1 MNKKIVHDAFVLF
14 VFTIVLGLI
23 LALVHWITK
32 APIDASNERTRQ
44 EAFRSVFS
52 SADSFEDFDFDNEEA
67 NKLLADNGFN
77 DVINEIVVAKDASGE
92 VLGYVISVTAKDG
105 SQGEISFSVGIM
117 SDGTVNGYSIT
128 ATGETPGLGLK
139 ASEPE
144 FADQFKDTQTSGFY
158 VKDKESGT
166 GDNPVSIDAIT
177 GSTITSKAVVH
188 GCNAAILYFNTKLG
202 GAENE

>member
-1 MNKKIVHDAFVLF
+1 MNKKIVHDALVLF
-14 VFTIVLGLI
+14 AFTIVLGLI

-44 EAFRSVFS
+44 AAFRSVFET
-52 SADSFEDFDFDNEEA
+52 AEDFEDYEFDSAAA
-67 NKLLADNGFN
+67 NKLLADNGYN
-77 DVINEIVVAKDASGE
+77 DVINEIVVAKDDAGE
-92 VLGYVISVTAKDG
+92 TLGYVISVTAKDG

-144 FADQFKDTQTSGFY
+144 FSNQFKDTLTSGFY
-158 VKDKESGT
+158 VNDKESGS
-166 GDNPVSIDAIT
+166 GDNPVGIDAIT
-177 GSTITSKAVVH
+177 GSTITSKAIVH
-188 GCNAAILYFNTKLG
+188 GCNAAILYFNNELG